1 MTLRYFNLYKLYRMA
16 NDMEDL
22 NLVKSSLCTR
32 DLYPFFSTTDSA
44 VLDLNCPVLSS
55 YLWTISGSN
64 R

>member
-1 MTLRYFNLYKLYRMA
+1 MA

-44 VLDLNCPVLSS
+44 VLDLHCHVLSLFWGLGV
-55 YLWTISGSN
+55 YLFHHLTDSV